1 MRGFREVAVVRAV
14 PIWLRVTGI
23 VFVALTALLLLAP
36 LVVVVGV
43 SVSESQFIAF
53 PPTGFSLRWY
63 EEVLSSDAYLG
74 SAWISVQVAVLV
86 TISASL
92 IGTMAAIG
100 INRRALPG
108 SGALAT
114 VFLSP
119 LVLPTIIYAIGMLM
133 LWSAVFGPVSV
144 VTLWIGH
151 TVVTTPYVVRTV
163 LAVLSEA
170 DPFLEEAAK
179 TMGAG
184 RLQRLW
190 LVVLPQCLPGLAAGA
205 FFAFNISFDEAVLS
219 LFLRRPGLTT
229 LPVQIYGQL
238 EFSPDPSVAAVSTI
252 MIGLTI
258 LLILVIDR
266 VLGLQRFSKT

>member
-1 MRGFREVAVVRAV
+1 MVRAV
-14 PIWLRVTGI
+14 PPALRLAAWA
-23 VFVALTALLLLAP
+23 FVALTAIILLAP

-53 PPTGFSLRWY
+53 PPAGLTLRWY
-63 EEVLSSDAYLG
+63 RQVMASDAYLAAAAL
-74 SAWISVQVAVLV
+74 SLQVAVLV
-86 TISASL
+86 TLAATL
-92 IGTMAAIG
+92 VGGAAAIALH
-100 INRRALPG
+100 RRRLPG
-108 SGALAT
+108 SQLLAT
-114 VFLSP
+114 AFLSP

-133 LWSAVFGPVSV
+133 LWSAVLGPVSLP
-144 VTLWIGH
+144 TLALSH
-151 TVVTTPYVVRTV
+151 TVIALPYVVRTT

-170 DPFLEEAAK
+170 DPFLEEAAR

-184 RLQRLW
+184 RLQRLVH
-190 LVVLPQCLPGLAAGA
+190 VVVPQCLPGLAAGA

-219 LFLRRPGLTT
+219 LFLRKPGLMT

-252 MIGLTI
+252 MIGVTV

-266 VLGLQRFSKT
+266 LLGLQRFASA

>member
-1 MRGFREVAVVRAV
+1 MVRAV
-14 PIWLRVTGI
+14 PPALRLAAWA
-23 VFVALTALLLLAP
+23 FVALTAIILLAP

-53 PPTGFSLRWY
+53 PPDGLTLRWY
-63 EEVLSSDAYLG
+63 REVMASDAYLAAAAL
-74 SAWISVQVAVLV
+74 SLQVAVLV
-86 TISASL
+86 TLAATL
-92 IGTMAAIG
+92 VGGAAAIALH
-100 INRRALPG
+100 RRRLPG
-108 SGALAT
+108 SQLLAT
-114 VFLSP
+114 AFLSP

-133 LWSAVFGPVSV
+133 LWSAAFGPISLP
-144 VTLWIGH
+144 TLALSH
-151 TVVTTPYVVRTV
+151 TVIALPYVVRTT

-170 DPFLEEAAK
+170 DPFLEEAAR

-184 RLQRLW
+184 RLQRLVH
-190 LVVLPQCLPGLAAGA
+190 VVVPQCLPGLAAGA

-219 LFLRRPGLTT
+219 LFLRKPGLTT

-252 MIGLTI
+252 MIGVTV

-266 VLGLQRFSKT
+266 LLGLQRFASA

>member
-1 MRGFREVAVVRAV
+1 MVRAV
-14 PIWLRVTGI
+14 PPALRLAAWA
-23 VFVALTALLLLAP
+23 FVALTAIILLAP

-53 PPTGFSLRWY
+53 PPAGLTLRWY
-63 EEVLSSDAYLG
+63 RQVMASDAYLAAAAL
-74 SAWISVQVAVLV
+74 SLQVAVLV
-86 TISASL
+86 TLAATL
-92 IGTMAAIG
+92 VGGAAAIALH
-100 INRRALPG
+100 RRRLPG
-108 SGALAT
+108 SQLLAT
-114 VFLSP
+114 AFLSP

-133 LWSAVFGPVSV
+133 LWSAVLGPVSLP
-144 VTLWIGH
+144 TLALSH
-151 TVVTTPYVVRTV
+151 TVIALPYVVRTT

-170 DPFLEEAAK
+170 DPFLEEAAR

-184 RLQRLW
+184 RLQRLVH
-190 LVVLPQCLPGLAAGA
+190 VVVPQCLPGLAAGA

-219 LFLRRPGLTT
+219 LFLRKPGLTT

-252 MIGLTI
+252 MIGVTV

-266 VLGLQRFSKT
+266 LLGLQRFASA

>member
-1 MRGFREVAVVRAV
+1 MVRSV
-14 PIWLRVTGI
+14 PGWLRVTGI
-23 VFVALTALLLLAP
+23 VFVVLTAILLLAP

-63 EEVLSSDAYLG
+63 REVLSSDAYLG
-74 SAWISVQVAVLV
+74 SAWISLQVAILV
-86 TISASL
+86 TLSASF
-92 IGTMAAIG
+92 IGCMAAIG

-114 VFLSP
+114 FFLSP

-133 LWSAVFGPVSV
+133 LWSAIFGPVSV

-151 TVVTTPYVVRTV
+151 TVVTTPYVVRTT

-170 DPFLEEAAK
+170 DPYLEEAAK
-179 TMGAG
+179 TMGAN
-184 RLQRLW
+184 RIRRLW

-252 MIGLTI
+252 MIGLTV

-266 VLGLQRFSKT
+266 VLGLQRFSNA